1 MKTVWMKVTN
11 DIFEFPIVVADTQAE
26 LERILHL
33 KPNSIASAIS
43 KARKRN
49 TKCCYIKVL
58 IDED

>member
-1 MKTVWMKVTN
+1 MKVTN